1 MSAFPQFNS
10 DKAVVDGRLLGRS
23 SKSHGGSGGE
33 FPIKKIAFRQ
43 PPSVVVEE
51 ENNEGG
57 KNSIVN
63 SNNNDDDVD
72 AALPI
77 IINGSKKDIT
87 LQSAEERERQTK
99 EEELQDVIRR
109 AREAG
114 LHGKLEKN
122 IFIMR

>member
-1 MSAFPQFNS
+1 MNASPQFNS
-10 DKAVVDGRLLGRS
+10 DKAVVDGGRLLGRS
-23 SKSHGGSGGE
+23 SKSPVGGGGE

-43 PPSVVVEE
+43 PPSVVVEDE
-51 ENNEGG
+51 KGG
-57 KNSIVN
+57 KNSIAN
-63 SNNNDDDVD
+63 SNKDD

-77 IINGSKKDIT
+77 IVNGSKRDIT
-87 LQSAEERERQTK
+87 LQSAEERERQVK

-122 IFIMR
+122 IFV